1 MLSTKNLPA
10 IVKDSVH
17 LVEKI
22 ESDVKDIEFQ
32 ELIIKC
38 CKLKPENRPT
48 IEDCIGRLKRMMARD
63 DDW

>member
-22 ESDVKDIEFQ
+22 ESDVKDFEFQ
-32 ELIIKC
+32 ELIIK
-38 CKLKPENRPT
+38 LEPESRPT
-48 IEDCIGRLKRMMARD
+48 IEYCIGSLKRMRARD